1 MSIININ
8 MKGADIMDRSVNVNG
23 KVINI
28 KVINTND
35 QTGYISESDAEMD
48 ARASHAVKVAIEKA
62 KICKK
67 PVAKYDKVNK
77 KAYLEYANGERR
89 YAN

>member
-1 MSIININ
+1 
-8 MKGADIMDRSVNVNG
+8 MKRSVVVNG
-23 KVINI
+23 KVIEVE
-28 KVINTND
+28 VINTND
-35 QTGYISESDAEMD
+35 QTKYISESDAEMD
-48 ARASHAVKVAIEKA
+48 ARASYAVKAAIQKA

-77 KAYLEYANGERR
+77 RAYLEYANGERK